1 MAFITKITTQ
11 NHALRTDT
19 IETATCDDIKNII
32 MNRSTAPT
40 LYDTSTVDG
49 TFLVYLMLD
58 NDNAHLSL
66 WRGHTC
72 YSVSEVDADGFV
84 NIGWNSIPAWSVVKH
99 SPKILRAKERF
110 IIKDQ
115 LITELIWKSET
126 RELEIAKIAG

>member
-40 LYDTSTVDG
+40 LYETSTVDG
-49 TFLVYLMLD
+49 NFLVYLMLD
-58 NDNAHLSL
+58 NNNAHLSL
-66 WRGHTC
+66 WRGDTC
-72 YSVSEVDADGFV
+72 YYASEGDADGFV
-84 NIGWNSIPAWSVVKH
+84 DIGWNSFPAWSVVKN
-99 SPKILRAKERF
+99 SSKILEAVERF
-110 IIKDQ
+110 INEDQ

-126 RELEIAKIAG
+126 LEL